1 MISGKGKTMKYKS
14 LISRIKHVAGARE
27 DESQDALELVVEN
40 VAMHLT
46 DKTRR
51 GFAARLPE
59 ELQTAALMVPTAS
72 HLDED
77 IIEQFMDIDDIDEHR
92 AREFLRVAWQTLCEL
107 FDGEVV
113 EDITA
118 QIPRHMATVLE

>member
-1 MISGKGKTMKYKS
+1 MKYKS